1 LNFIEYQSLKS
12 KFDEAFSDSS
22 EEEEPDSR
30 KNMGDYS
37 NHDILSLFSNE
48 SKNKRLSANEKKIE
62 NTEDIESPE
71 PNKIEFPGKDA
82 IEIFE
87 NLYENE
93 KEKSNNTIKFDFYP
107 LNEENASIFSTNYE
121 TQFTKKNTNFPR
133 SKFNKIYLI

>member
-1 LNFIEYQSLKS
+1 
-12 KFDEAFSDSS
+12 
-22 EEEEPDSR
+22 
-30 KNMGDYS
+30 MGDYS

-93 KEKSNNTIKFDFYP
+93 KEKSNNAIKFDFNP
-107 LNEENASIFSTNYE
+107 KNEENASIFSTNYE